1 MQKLEPIKYDKNLS
15 AFRLSNKI
23 DEFDTTLV
31 LDDYDWMHYTLSSRM
46 PTKAYGDIRIE
57 FEYLG
62 FQACT
67 MRVETKK
74 KTHYFQF
81 DHDLF
86 KEHIIKFLQRHIQNW
101 DEKHAFFGIEEV
113 VNFYNAVLAS
123 PRTVEDGDRDEWG
136 PLEPAKNAWK
146 TREYAEELK
155 RRAAKKAEERQ
166 AKYRGRTISRLGGG
180 NQQNADVS

>member
-74 KTHYFQF
+74 KTYVYQF
-81 DHDLF
+81 D
-86 KEHIIKFLQRHIQNW
+86 
-101 DEKHAFFGIEEV
+101 
-113 VNFYNAVLAS
+113 
-123 PRTVEDGDRDEWG
+123 
-136 PLEPAKNAWK
+136 
-146 TREYAEELK
+146 TREPLK
-155 RRAAKKAEERQ
+155 
-166 AKYRGRTISRLGGG
+166 TPPPFHTDMS
-180 NQQNADVS
+180 